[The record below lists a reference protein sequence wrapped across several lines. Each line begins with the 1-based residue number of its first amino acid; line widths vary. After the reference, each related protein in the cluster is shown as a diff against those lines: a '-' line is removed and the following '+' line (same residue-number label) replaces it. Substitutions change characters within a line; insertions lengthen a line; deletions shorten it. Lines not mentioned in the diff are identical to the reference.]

1 MTTKWIP
8 IAAVCVILGIYGCRK
23 QNEADEETSSGKVCV
38 PVKIHQLAQ
47 KDIESVITASGM
59 TDALRKEKI
68 VSPLAG
74 KIIALNVLEGSHIH
88 TGDVLCVIRTK
99 EAQASVEGARTLM
112 RNASTDR
119 QRDDARR
126 ALALADSLQ
135 PQITIRAS
143 FDGIVASRNV
153 TEGEVVGEQ
162 AELLTIID
170 PTTIVFIADL
180 PIGDISKIQTG
191 LSANIRFPQFPTMSI
206 NASVDAIN
214 PQAETQS
221 QSVKVRLRFRHLADG
236 QQKLL
241 KANTPGTTDIITDT
255 HRNVLVVD
263 RSVLLHD
270 DEGNA
275 YSLVVMTSDSLAK
288 IIPIRIGI
296 QSDSTVEVMSD
307 LLRAGMNII
316 TEGQYAL
323 TDSTKVTIEQ

>member
-1 MTTKWIP
+1 MANKWIQ
-8 IAAVCVILGIYGCRK
+8 IAAACVILTIFGCKK
-23 QNEADEETSSGKVCV
+23 QSDADGETSSGKVRV
-38 PVKIHQLAQ
+38 PVKIHQLQ
-47 KDIESVITASGM
+47 QRDIDAVITASGM
-59 TDALRKEKI
+59 TDALRKERI

-74 KIIALNVLEGSHIH
+74 KIIELKALEGSHIR
-88 TGDVLCVIRTK
+88 TGEILCVIRSK
-99 EAQASVEGARTLM
+99 EAQSAVEGAQTLL

-119 QRDDARR
+119 QKDDARR
-126 ALALADSLQ
+126 AIALADSLQ

-143 FDGIVASRNV
+143 FDGVVSSREV
-153 TEGEVVGEQ
+153 SEGEMIGEQ

-191 LSANIRFPQFPTMSI
+191 LSAKIRFPQFPGIDI

-221 QSVKVRLRFRHLADG
+221 QSVKVRLRFRNLTEA

-241 KANTPGTTDIITDT
+241 KTNTPGTTDIITDT
-255 HRNVLVVD
+255 HQNALVVD

-270 DEGNA
+270 DENDA
-275 YSLVVMTSDSLAK
+275 YSLVMMTVDSIAM
-288 IIPIRIGI
+288 IVPIKIGI
-296 QSDSTVEVMSD
+296 QSDSTVEVISD
-307 LLRAGMNII
+307 LLHAGINII

-323 TDSTKVTIEQ
+323 TDSTKVTIEP